1 VLSLRPNIWG
11 VKPNEFDSFYKFFNA
26 RMLTAKTHS
35 TVSTKVLYAV
45 TFCVWTLVLFSAVYW
60 GLKWMGRAQQEVS
73 VSSVGQST
81 LDVSALSAA
90 ELQRALGE
98 QSAPALTP
106 MSAQELQAQQMS
118 LLNSRV
124 RLVGV
129 VAVVVASLAL
139 LVTIDRTMGQ
149 IWRVSRQRPWSQR
162 VLLYWAGLTLGPLL
176 LGGSLAISS
185 YLFTGYL
192 SGLGDWLPVS
202 VRSILDLVEFGLLVA
217 CVTGL
222 YYYLPNTQVDWR
234 HALTGGVAVAL
245 GLELAKKILA
255 VYLAQMPTYSAIYG
269 AFSALPILLVWIYVT
284 WVVVLLGA
292 VMTASLP
299 EIGRQSKRHA
309 DGPGWS
315 FRLALEIL
323 SQLAIARKT
332 SPQGLRMSDMADALH
347 IEHRHAEQALN
358 ALHELKWIG
367 KLEQSNPRLE
377 SAWVLLVDLQEVGLA
392 PLMESLCLHQS
403 EITERLWEQLQ
414 MPHIKVADVIKT

>member
-1 VLSLRPNIWG
+1 MKPIDALRSTL
-11 VKPNEFDSFYKFFNA
+11 NEFVQFPW
-26 RMLTAKTHS
+26 RQMLRTLWTRFREVRLGMTASSLTFT
-35 TVSTKVLYAV
+35 TVLALVPL
-45 TFCVWTLVLFSAVYW
+45 FTLVLAIFTAFPIFSQV
-60 GLKWMGRAQQEVS
+60 QDQ
-73 VSSVGQST
+73 
-81 LDVSALSAA
+81 
-90 ELQRALGE
+90 LQRWLIESLVPESISRQVLG
-98 QSAPALTP
+98 SLT
-106 MSAQELQAQQMS
+106 QF
-118 LLNSRV
+118 SRKAS
-124 RLVGV
+124 RLGLVGL
-129 VAVVVASLAL
+129 VAVVVASVAL

-162 VLLYWAGLTLGPLL
+162 LLLYWAGLTLGPLL

-202 VRSILDLVEFGLLVA
+202 VRNILDLVEFGLLAA

-234 HALTGGVAVAL
+234 HAITGGVAVAL

-269 AFSALPILLVWIYVT
+269 AFSAVPILLVWIYVT

-358 ALHELKWIG
+358 AIHELKWIG
-367 KLEQSNPRLE
+367 KLEQSNARLE
-377 SAWVLLVDLQEVGLA
+377 SAWVLLVDLHEVSLA
-392 PLMESLCLHQS
+392 PLIERLCLRH
-403 EITERLWEQLQ
+403 TESTELLWQQ
-414 MPHIKVADVIKT
+414 MNLANTKVAEVIQT